1 MPNTFRA
8 IASRHRS
15 GDVGS
20 AWWLL
25 RLVLVLVLA
34 FDHLSAPFHQHGHEG
49 LESHESVVA
58 HLDAHDGDVHA
69 VDLGD
74 HPGSHAVMAIKAE
87 PSMTATAVEGL
98 STSYVLAP
106 PTVAQLMAASL
117 EPPAE
122 HWQSDRS
129 RPDFRSHRSLPP
141 AGRAPPLH
149 A

>member
-1 MPNTFRA
+1 MSNTFRA
-8 IASRHRS
+8 TASRHRS
-15 GDVGS
+15 GDVS
-20 AWWLL
+20 RAWWLL

-34 FDHLSAPFHQHGHEG
+34 FDHLSAPFHQHGHDG

-69 VDLGD
+69 VDLDD
-74 HPGSHAVMAIKAE
+74 HPRSHAVMAIKVE
-87 PSMTATAVEGL
+87 PSMTAMEGS

-106 PTVAQLMAASL
+106 PTVAQLIAVTL

-122 HWQSDRS
+122 HWRSDRS